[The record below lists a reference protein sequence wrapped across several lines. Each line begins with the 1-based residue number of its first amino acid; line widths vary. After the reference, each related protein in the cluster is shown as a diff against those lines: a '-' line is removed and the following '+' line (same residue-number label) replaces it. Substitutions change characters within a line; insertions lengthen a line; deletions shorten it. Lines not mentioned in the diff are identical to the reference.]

1 MTDRTTREIILDVA
15 RQLFTERGFTSTT
28 IRDVAEGAGVS
39 PALVMKLTGSK
50 VQLFEAAVPDAVNL
64 DELAH
69 PVEPLG
75 HRMARALV
83 ERRDSGDFEFWAMA
97 PILLQEAHD
106 RDDARAKMTARFVP
120 RVAGAIGD
128 TAEPH
133 VRARLIVTMLLG
145 LASGLRT
152 FELVTPDIIESER
165 LIAVYGALVQT
176 IIDDPTL

>member
-1 MTDRTTREIILDVA
+1 MTDRTTRDVILDVA

-28 IRDVAEGAGVS
+28 IRDIAERAGVS

-50 VQLFEAAVPDAVNL
+50 AQLFEAAVPDAPNVGEL
-64 DELAH
+64 DH
-69 PVEPLG
+69 PAEPLG
-75 HRMARALV
+75 HRMTRALV

-97 PILLQEAHD
+97 PFLLQEAPD
-106 RDDARAKMTARFVP
+106 REAAREKMAARFVP
-120 RVAGAIGD
+120 RIAAAIGED
-128 TAEPH
+128 GPTQ

-152 FELVTPDIIESER
+152 FELVTPDVIESNR
-165 LIAVYGALVQT
+165 LIETYGVLVQS